1 MNNEIKLLN
10 QDGKVVVSSRVVA
23 QDFGKRHADVLE
35 KIAQKLANGKIRS
48 LNYFIENTYCDGQH
62 KPRKEYL
69 MTRDGF
75 TFIVMGFT
83 GEKADE
89 FKLKYIEAFNKM
101 EEMIKNQTIVQLDSY
116 MIENPIERAKRWIE
130 EREERDALE
139 NERNQLLIET
149 KELNEEVS
157 LNKDIIVGLTE
168 HVTMADLRQRI
179 SRIIRHGGKG
189 RYAERYGLLYKEY
202 EEKFHISLSR
212 RMKRDIEA
220 GVCRKSTTKMD
231 YICDVLGHTVEL
243 YELATK
249 VFKADFSDLL
259 SDIQE
264 IINNE
269 NYGKE

>member
-23 QDFGKRHADVLE
+23 QDFGKRHADVIRAIEEYLTNAE
-35 KIAQKLANGKIRS
+35 VRS
-48 LNYFIENTYCDGQH
+48 LNYFIVSSYIDPKGES
-62 KPRKEYL
+62 RKEYL

-75 TFIVMGFT
+75 SLLVMGFK
-83 GEKADE
+83 GKEALQW
-89 FKLKYIEAFNKM
+89 KLKYIEAFNKM
-101 EEMIKNQTIVQLDSY
+101 EQLLSQSVSKQDSY

-157 LNKDIIVGLTE
+157 LNKDIIIGLTE

>member
-23 QDFGKRHADVLE
+23 QDFNKRHDNV
-35 KIAQKLANGKIRS
+35 IRAIEEYLTDSEVSS
-48 LNYFIENTYCDGQH
+48 LNYFIESSYIDSKGEG
-62 KPRKEYL
+62 RKEYL
-69 MTRDGF
+69 LTRDGF
-75 TFIVMGFT
+75 SLLVMGFK
-83 GEKADE
+83 GKEALQW
-89 FKLKYIEAFNKM
+89 KLKYIEAFNKM
-101 EEMIKNQTIVQLDSY
+101 EQLLSQSVSKQDSY

-157 LNKDIIVGLTE
+157 LNKDIIIGLTE

>member
-189 RYAERYGLLYKEY
+189 RYAERYELLYKEY

>member
-10 QDGKVVVSSRVVA
+10 QNGKVVVSSRVVA

-75 TFIVMGFT
+75 AFIVMGFT

-116 MIENPIERAKRWIE
+116 MIENPIERAKRWIG

-157 LNKDIIVGLTE
+157 LNKDIIIGLTE

-220 GVCRKSTTKMD
+220 EVCRKSTTKMD

>member
-23 QDFGKRHADVLE
+23 QDFGKQHKNV
-35 KIAQKLANGKIRS
+35 IRD
-48 LNYFIENTYCDGQH
+48 IENLLEVDGSILSHQMFIQSTYETRGKQY
-62 KPRKEYL
+62 KEYL
-69 MTRDGF
+69 LTRDGF
-75 TFIVMGFT
+75 SLLVMGFT
-83 GEKADE
+83 GKEALQW
-89 FKLKYIEAFNKM
+89 KLKYIEAFNKM
-101 EEMIKNQTIVQLDSY
+101 EQLLSQSVSKQDSY

>member
-10 QDGKVVVSSRVVA
+10 QNGKVVVSSRVVA
-23 QDFGKRHADVLE
+23 QDFGKRHADVIRAIE
-35 KIAQKLANGKIRS
+35 EYLADAEVRS
-48 LNYFIENTYCDGQH
+48 LNYFIEGIYNDNQN
-62 KPRKEYL
+62 KPRKKFL

-75 TFIVMGFT
+75 SLLVMGFK
-83 GEKADE
+83 GKEALQW
-89 FKLKYIEAFNKM
+89 KLKYIEAFNKM
-101 EEMIKNQTIVQLDSY
+101 EQLLSQSVSKQDSY

-264 IINNE
+264 IINNK